1 VRLFLVSCAV
11 VLGALSVPTLQRPS
25 GSSDRH
31 LRIDAASFRTAS
43 GAPFQWRGISAFR
56 LVEMVA
62 HGQRADAAAFLDWAA
77 TRHLT
82 VVRVF
87 TMARSL
93 FDLSPAD
100 GVRALPDLLEMAAD
114 RGLHV
119 EIVALVD
126 TKELATG
133 IDAHVK
139 AVGGIASQHSNAL
152 VEIANEPA
160 HQTQARAIHD
170 PRELKRL
177 AALVPPH
184 VPVSLG
190 SAEENE
196 AYADAGYATY
206 HFPRA
211 GSPASWGH
219 VVRLAGGAA
228 LLKAWRKPVVSD
240 EPIGAGPIAVAG
252 RRDNDP
258 DRFRAAALL
267 TRMAGLG
274 ATFHYEQ
281 GLQAKIPT
289 GTEARCFDAWNE
301 AWTLLPADVERRGA
315 FRTAGDAGA
324 AVSSFDA
331 TAASGVFEVQRESTA
346 YVLVLNASK
355 APAVTW
361 NKGWRSGTAKQLGAV
376 WLLTAT
382 RAAP

>member
-1 VRLFLVSCAV
+1 
-11 VLGALSVPTLQRPS
+11 
-25 GSSDRH
+25 
-31 LRIDAASFRTAS
+31 
-43 GAPFQWRGISAFR
+43 
-56 LVEMVA
+56 MVA
-62 HGQRADAAAFLDWAA
+62 HGRRADAVALLDWAA
-77 TRHLT
+77 ARHLT

-87 TMARSL
+87 TMARFL
-93 FDLSPAD
+93 FDLPPAD
-100 GVRALPDLLEMAAD
+100 GIRALPDLLEIAAK

-139 AVGGIASQHSNAL
+139 AVGRIASQHPNAL

-160 HQTQARAIHD
+160 HPTQAAAVHD
-170 PRELKRL
+170 PHELKRL
-177 AALVPPH
+177 AALVPSG

-196 AYADAGYATY
+196 AYAHGGYATY

-211 GSPASWGH
+211 AGSATWGH

-228 LLKAWRKPVVSD
+228 LLKAWKKPVVSD
-240 EPIGAGPIAVAG
+240 EPIGAGPLPVAG

-289 GTEARCFDAWNE
+289 GIEARCFDGWNE
-301 AWTLLPADVERRGA
+301 AWTLLPADIERRGA
-315 FRTAGDAGA
+315 FRAAGETGA

-331 TAASGVFEVQRESTA
+331 TAASAVFEVQRESTA

-361 NKGWRSGTAKQLGAV
+361 NKGWRSRTAKQFGAA
-376 WLLTAT
+376 WLLTASRT
-382 RAAP
+382 AQ

>member
-1 VRLFLVSCAV
+1 
-11 VLGALSVPTLQRPS
+11 
-25 GSSDRH
+25 

-43 GAPFQWRGISAFR
+43 GAQFQWRGISAFR

-62 HGQRADAAAFLDWAA
+62 HGKKADAAAYLDWAA
-77 TRHLT
+77 ARHLT

-93 FDLSPAD
+93 FDLPPAD
-100 GVRALPDLLEMAAD
+100 GVRALPDLLGMAAD

-126 TKELATG
+126 TKDLASG
-133 IDAHVK
+133 IDAHLK
-139 AVGGIASQHSNAL
+139 AVGGIASRYPNAL

-160 HQTQARAIHD
+160 HPTQAVAIHD
-170 PRELKRL
+170 PGELKRL
-177 AALVPPH
+177 AALIPSG

-190 SAEENE
+190 SAEENV
-196 AYADAGYATY
+196 AYAEAGYATY

-211 GSPASWGH
+211 GGPASWGH
-219 VVRLAGGAA
+219 VIRLAGGAA
-228 LLKAWRKPVVSD
+228 FVKAWKKPVVSD
-240 EPIGAGPIAVAG
+240 EPIGAGPVPIPG
-252 RRDNDP
+252 RRDNEP

-281 GLQAKIPT
+281 GLQAKVPT

-301 AWTLLPADVERRGA
+301 AWSLLPSDIETRADFHA
-315 FRTAGDAGA
+315 AGEAGA

-331 TAASGVFEVQRESTA
+331 AAASAVFEARRDSTT
-346 YVLVLNASK
+346 YVLVLNAAK
-355 APAVTW
+355 APTVTW
-361 NKGWRSGTAKQLGAV
+361 NKGWRSSTATQFGAA

-382 RAAP
+382 RGAD